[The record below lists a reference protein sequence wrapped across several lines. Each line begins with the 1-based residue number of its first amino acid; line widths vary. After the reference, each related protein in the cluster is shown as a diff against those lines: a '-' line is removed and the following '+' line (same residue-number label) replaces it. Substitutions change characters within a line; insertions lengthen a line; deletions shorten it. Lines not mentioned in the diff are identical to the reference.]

1 MPTALDSFHRIVLDL
16 IETVYEREQANLNA
30 AARVMAGRLK
40 EDGLIYVYG
49 SGGHSALGAQEFFY
63 RAGGLVPIYPMFD
76 VNISVL
82 AGAVRSTLIERTP
95 GYARAT
101 LEYYGLGPGDVLII
115 TSAYGVNA
123 ASVDAAI
130 DGKKM
135 GATVIAITSGD
146 FAGDVALQ
154 QAARHPSGQHLA
166 DVADLMVDTH
176 VPVGDAVAEVAGLET
191 KWGRYRPSWCRTP
204 SRRWPS
210 APPSCC
216 WPKGS
221 SRRSG
226 SAPPCRTA
234 TRSTRV
240 ISTGTR
246 AASSRY
252 RGVPA

>member
-1 MPTALDSFHRIVLDL
+1 MPTALDSFHRIVLGL
-16 IETVYEREQANLNA
+16 IETVYEREQDNLNA

-191 KWGRYRPSWCRTP
+191 KMGPVSTILVSYTIQ
-204 SRRWPS
+204 
-210 APPSCC
+210 AL
-216 WPKGS
+216 
-221 SRRSG
+221 
-226 SAPPCRTA
+226 AIRTA
-234 TRSTRV
+234 ELLLAEG
-240 ISTGTR
+240 ISPPVWVSATVPHGDQVNKGYI
-246 AASSRY
+246 ARY
-252 RGVPA
+252 QGRIKPL